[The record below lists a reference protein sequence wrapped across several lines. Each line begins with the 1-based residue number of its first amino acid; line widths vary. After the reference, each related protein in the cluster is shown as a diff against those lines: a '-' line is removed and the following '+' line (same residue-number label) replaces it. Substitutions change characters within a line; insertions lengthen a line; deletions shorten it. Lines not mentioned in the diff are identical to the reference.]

1 MYQTGYDNYAPLDYM
16 NDSNKTGFLKLKYKN
31 MNQTEIPQMNF
42 VNKKEKLNINKFEN
56 IDLDNMLRMNNIKP
70 LKDIS
75 DELIFG
81 EIRDEDFEEPNLPK
95 LLKTYQYALEYLKAK
110 SKKIKKTNEKL
121 HIEYEQLINQSF
133 EIEKKLENNKKE
145 ISENK
150 TKKKEYEFL
159 LLSYESLVNFNCNPI
174 ENTNII
180 MKNVKTNY
188 GVDNYTEYEKNSGLG
203 LRTYPKNARFYCH
216 ICNGK
221 YFNSEIGL
229 ENHMKR
235 RHLAQIRQN
244 NQREKEEMKEEEIE
258 DFCNKKI
265 EETTNRFQNMLNQK
279 YNILS
284 RDNIK
289 EEINMIKRDNDEKY
303 KIMMENNKNNNEE
316 MNLRL
321 KELKMQQDE
330 YNKNIINIV
339 NAAKEKND
347 NNENRKVTI
356 EYPQVNDLNKLI
368 NSIENIGDIIKQ
380 QKNKNDNINNE
391 MLKEIKDKLDNM
403 KIPPNQNSIKIDY
416 NINNNMN
423 KDINLIKTNNNI
435 EDNLNNNNS
444 KNNFDDNNKQNEPQN
459 TLLHITKKDE
469 NNIDQNLNI
478 NSFAKDNNKIPNE
491 NNNNQINEEN
501 NNIIKDNDENNNI
514 NNNNINNNIPE
525 NKGEQ
530 KLNNKNNIIS
540 QNDFLPNTSLNHE
553 QILDQEKK
561 EEPIEIQREKKEEN
575 ENEEKEINISQLQN
589 NILESNIELIQN
601 PIDINNSNLKNPNML
616 NQNNNN
622 NKIDLPIIQEKAN
635 ININD
640 NKKIKE
646 SIIQEKERDF
656 DINNEIKSD
665 ENNDNNNNNNNNS
678 KNNNSSAQ
686 FGKTSEIIN
695 NDNNNKDNNNKLF
708 DFAQEFMK
716 RDQPILNKQNINLSD
731 INGFSKEILED
742 KKFKNNLSK
751 NMETFIEKNVENK
764 NIENMNDLDKKSE
777 GELLDIIK
785 NTLNNINKINEKSNI
800 AGMYFQTMNKMIDF
814 KMVENEQKMMREAYN
829 KKGELKSTRSNA
841 SKAKKIIENTE
852 NDLKRSEL

>member
-188 GVDNYTEYEKNSGLG
+188 GVDNYTEYEKNNGLG

-459 TLLHITKKDE
+459 TLLHIKKKDE
-469 NNIDQNLNI
+469 NNIDENLNI

-514 NNNNINNNIPE
+514 NDNNNINNNIPE

-665 ENNDNNNNNNNNS
+665 ENNDNNNNNNNS

-764 NIENMNDLDKKSE
+764 MIENMNDLDKKSE